1 MTYTNKV
8 ELKGFLGAAAA
19 PKTLDGGKTVLNFSV
34 ATKMI
39 WGKGD
44 QRQERTE
51 WHRVTAWNG
60 TASRTGELAKGAY
73 VHVIGELRS
82 REYTNGDGVKVQTYD
97 IVASTI
103 ETLAREAAG
112 KAVA

>member
-51 WHRVTAWNG
+51 WHRVTWDRIA
-60 TASRTGELAKGAY
+60 TATPALAKGAY
-73 VHVIGELRS
+73 VHVIRRDPQPRITAIS
-82 REYTNGDGVKVQTYD
+82 RTWPNGLPGL
-97 IVASTI
+97 S
-103 ETLAREAAG
+103 G
-112 KAVA
+112 

>member
-34 ATKMI
+34 ATKI
-39 WGKGD
+39 IRGKGD

-51 WHRVTAWNG
+51 WHRVTVGQNCQSD
-60 TASRTGELAKGAY
+60 SRIDQRRLRHRHSAQPRVRQRRRQGAD
-73 VHVIGELRS
+73 L
-82 REYTNGDGVKVQTYD
+82 
-97 IVASTI
+97 
-103 ETLAREAAG
+103 
-112 KAVA
+112 